1 MLEYWNS
8 CPDEVSQAVLRH
20 YADEFI
26 EGKGMGI
33 LIEVSP
39 DIITVSFASIG
50 LINRVGGVLI
60 G

>member
-1 MLEYWNS
+1 
-8 CPDEVSQAVLRH
+8 LRH